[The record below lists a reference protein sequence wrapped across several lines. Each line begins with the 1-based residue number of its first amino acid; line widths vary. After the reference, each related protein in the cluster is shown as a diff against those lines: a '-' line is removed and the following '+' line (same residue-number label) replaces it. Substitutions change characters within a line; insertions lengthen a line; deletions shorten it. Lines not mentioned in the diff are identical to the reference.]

1 MPLPENWYTKDAM
14 LADVSTA
21 SSVIFMVQT
30 PGILRRVETLLG
42 AAISGA
48 DSVIT
53 VSKNGVALSPT
64 ITVANAS
71 SAAGDVDF
79 AEFYVQVAKG
89 DWITVASGGQ
99 SSDTAQLAI
108 NAIFSG

>member
-14 LADVSTA
+14 LADVSA
-21 SSVIFMVQT
+21 SSSVIFMVQT

-42 AAISGA
+42 TAITGA
-48 DSVIT
+48 DAVVT

-79 AEFYVQVAKG
+79 ADFHVQVAKG
-89 DWITVASGGQ
+89 DWITVASGGE
-99 SSDTAQLAI
+99 SSTTAQLAI